1 MFKTIGSFLT
11 SVINGT
17 TMASTNLA
25 SNSIESIIHRV
36 KVQNLP
42 TKEMASVKK
51 LFTNYGVTKY
61 KKAPQWNYAYV
72 NFDTEKGALDLIN
85 KINGVKFKK
94 NILNTEYTQIL
105 ESEYRNRFQQKNKIS
120 IEKKCEERKEEE
132 LLDTRTPSEKLAD
145 QVTPLYKIPYEDQLN
160 KKHKVGVRQLRQLK
174 KKLTQLQDMTEEGK
188 KQLQWAFNQQA
199 SDLPCETILP
209 PIGSPLIN
217 GYRNK
222 CEFTIGK
229 DMNGNPTVGFLLGL
243 YRDGIT
249 NVLEPSQTLHIP
261 DTAKTIA
268 KKMEIFITQHSDYE
282 VYDRVKKQ
290 GVWRSLMVKVQQTGD
305 IMLLVQMK
313 TMDLTRVQLQQ
324 EKEKLIDYWHTQKDI
339 NVTTLMLQQ
348 WNGDSNGITDRGQT
362 EILTGDGY
370 VYEHLLGYQFRISSS
385 AFFQINT
392 SATELMYS
400 QCAEWC
406 TMDNKK
412 KTTLLDLCCGV
423 GSIGISLA
431 HTVDRVVGI
440 EMISDAIDDARFNA
454 DLNNI
459 TNAQYYANKVEEKI
473 DVVTNEVNENV
484 IAVLDPPRN
493 GVHNSVIRAVREAS
507 QIQKV
512 IFISCD
518 AKQAMQNFINLC
530 RPTSNRFKGFPFKPN
545 RAVTVDL
552 FPHTDHSEL
561 MVEFVRIQ
569 PAQ

>member
-1 MFKTIGSFLT
+1 MS
-11 SVINGT
+11 
-17 TMASTNLA
+17 STNKTT
-25 SNSIESIIHRV
+25 NGIEPIIHRV

-42 TKEMASVKK
+42 TKEMASIKK
-51 LFTNYGVTKY
+51 LFGNYGVTKY
-61 KKAPQWNYAYV
+61 KKAPQWTYAYV
-72 NFDTEKGALDLIN
+72 NFDTEKGAVDLMN
-85 KINGVKFKK
+85 RLNDVTFKK
-94 NILNTEYTQIL
+94 KMIKTEYTQML
-105 ESEYRNRFQQKNKIS
+105 ESEYRNRFQQKNNES
-120 IEKKCEERKEEE
+120 IEKKEKKKDNENDEEL

-145 QVTPLYKIPYEDQLN
+145 QVTPLYKIPYEEQLN
-160 KKHKVGVRQLRQLK
+160 KKHIIGIRQLRQLN
-174 KKLTQLQDMTEEGK
+174 KKLIQLPDMTEEGK
-188 KQLQWAFNQQA
+188 KQLQWAFDKK
-199 SDLPCETILP
+199 STPETPCETILP

-249 NVLEPSQTLHIP
+249 NVLDPSDTLHVP
-261 DTAKTIA
+261 DIAKSIA
-268 KKMEIFITQHSDYE
+268 KKMEQYITQQSTYE
-282 VYDRVKKQ
+282 VYDRVKKT
-290 GVWRSLMVKVQQTGD
+290 GVWRSLMVKTQTSGD
-305 IMLLVQMK
+305 ILMLIQMK
-313 TMDLTRVQLQQ
+313 TIDLSPDQIQI
-324 EKEKLIDYWHTQKDI
+324 EKEKLKKYWHSLQQHDKNFKI
-339 NVTTLMLQQ
+339 STLLLQQ

-362 EILTGDGY
+362 EILSGDGY
-370 VYEHLLGYQFRISSS
+370 VYENLLGYKFRISSS

-392 SATELMYS
+392 LATELMYS

-406 TMDNKK
+406 NMDNMK

-431 HTVDRVVGI
+431 DKVDRVVGI

-459 TNAQYYANKVEEKI
+459 NNAQYYANKVEEKI
-473 DVVTNEVNENV
+473 DVVTNEMNENV

-518 AKQAMQNFINLC
+518 AKQAMQNFVNLC
-530 RPTSNRFKGFPFKPN
+530 RPTSNRFKGLPFKPS
-545 RAVTVDL
+545 RAVTIDL

-561 MVEFVRIQ
+561 MIEFVRIQ
-569 PAQ
+569 PNE